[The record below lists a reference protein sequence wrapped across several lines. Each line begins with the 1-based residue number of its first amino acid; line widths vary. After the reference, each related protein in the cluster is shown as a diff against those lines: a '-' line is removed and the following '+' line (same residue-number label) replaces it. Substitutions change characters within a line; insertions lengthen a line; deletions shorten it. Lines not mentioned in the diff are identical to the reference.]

1 MKKILF
7 FIPTIVVL
15 VFLFFILFVLI
26 GPSNQL
32 DDYITGIA
40 VLSVFF
46 VSDWLLSKQKWYGSI
61 FGILFGMYIIYYG
74 SQYHGQIF
82 DERPIGMV
90 IGLYYV
96 ILAIITY
103 KSNPRRH

>member
-15 VFLFFILFVLI
+15 VFLFFILFILS
-26 GPSNQL
+26 GPTSQL
-32 DDYITGIA
+32 DDYLTGIA
-40 VLSVFF
+40 ILSVFF
-46 VSDWLLSKQKWYGSI
+46 ISDWLLSKQKWYGSI

-74 SQYHGQIF
+74 SQYHGQVF

-90 IGLYYV
+90 ICLYYV
-96 ILAIITY
+96 ILAITVC
-103 KSNPRRH
+103 KLNPRRH